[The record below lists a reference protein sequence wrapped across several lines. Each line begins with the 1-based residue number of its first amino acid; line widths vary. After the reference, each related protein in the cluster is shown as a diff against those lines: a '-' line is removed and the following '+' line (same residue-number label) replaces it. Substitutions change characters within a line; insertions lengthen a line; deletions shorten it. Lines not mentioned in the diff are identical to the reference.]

1 MLIIVVTRKEVKMTQ
16 LKENKMEVTSHWNDR
31 FYESTECSKCGMF
44 EQEKTQAELQVAIDN
59 HTC

>member
-1 MLIIVVTRKEVKMTQ
+1 MTQ